1 MSNEGLKLRNQE
13 DMEAIKNDTVNLR
26 KITNDIVNNHKR
38 RFNKQIVEDN
48 NRYLD
53 SIQLKFLSK
62 NDLEFEEVRLVKK
75 VFDFLK
81 EQE

>member
-1 MSNEGLKLRNQE
+1 MSNESLKLRNQE
-13 DMEAIKNDTVNLR
+13 DIEAIKNDTVNLR
-26 KITNDIVNNHKR
+26 KLTNDIVNSHKR

-53 SIQLKFLSK
+53 SIQLKFLSE

>member
-1 MSNEGLKLRNQE
+1 MSNESLKLRNQE
-13 DMEAIKNDTVNLR
+13 DMESIKNDTVNLR

-53 SIQLKFLSK
+53 SIQLKFLSE
-62 NDLEFEEVRLVKK
+62 NDLEFEEIRLVKK

>member
-1 MSNEGLKLRNQE
+1 MSNESLKLRNQE
-13 DMEAIKNDTVNLR
+13 DMEAIKSDTVNLR

-38 RFNKQIVEDN
+38 RFNKQIIEDN

-53 SIQLKFLSK
+53 GIQLKFLSE